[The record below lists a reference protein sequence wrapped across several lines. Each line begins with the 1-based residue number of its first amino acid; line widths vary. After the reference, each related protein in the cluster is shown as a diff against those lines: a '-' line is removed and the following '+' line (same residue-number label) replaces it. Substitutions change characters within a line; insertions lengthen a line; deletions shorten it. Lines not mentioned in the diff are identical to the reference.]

1 MSAELGSAD
10 NKHVGKLGGWE
21 MWGVGPGM
29 SEKAQ
34 ICLTDE

>member
-1 MSAELGSAD
+1 
-10 NKHVGKLGGWE
+10 

-34 ICLTDE
+34 ICLTDEQADEKQTYVYVGA